1 MLFEMALGVV
11 FGVLLVFYARW
22 QGPRRQ
28 RVVLAIGLVVTA
40 VLYVLFAST
49 GTASLTWL
57 GVEVLRLLPFTFLA
71 WLGLRTSSAWI
82 ALGWFLHVGW
92 DAGLHLGPNAPT
104 FVPAFFPVFCIGFDL
119 VVAGYLAG
127 HAYSSRASRP
137 EAA

>member
-11 FGVLLVFYARW
+11 VGVFLVFYARW

-49 GTASLTWL
+49 GTASLKWL
-57 GVEVLRLLPFTFLA
+57 GVEVLGLLPL
-71 WLGLRTSSAWI
+71 
-82 ALGWFLHVGW
+82 
-92 DAGLHLGPNAPT
+92 T